1 MLTIHADGTI
11 GIGSTIQPAY
21 IRGTSPREL
30 VVPTFPS
37 YTIFDVTHVW
47 HSPDLPAIVES
58 LLGGNS
64 DRLPYGYHV
73 RARRDGC
80 AMIGVRLCR
89 IEPVRCRQCHGV
101 GRPNVA
107 GRLLPGLCPA
117 CDGKGYIEQ
126 EHETE
131 EQEAHL

>member
-1 MLTIHADGTI
+1 MESTKSVAGVAILRGTDY
-11 GIGSTIQPAY
+11 QPANLA
-21 IRGTSPREL
+21 G
-30 VVPTFPS
+30 
-37 YTIFDVTHVW
+37 
-47 HSPDLPAIVES
+47 
-58 LLGGNS
+58 
-64 DRLPYGYHV
+64 
-73 RARRDGC
+73 
-80 AMIGVRLCR
+80 
-89 IEPVRCRQCHGV
+89 EPVRCRQCHGV